1 MNRHQLQTNLDGLCQ
16 NLEDYAEANG
26 IQASKPP
33 SPAPHLS
40 DSLYLAHS
48 TSDTNFSDIC
58 ASGRLRPAISP
69 RPDCAEVLLG
79 TAGSVFFFV
88 SPFRYPSTSCGLLF
102 AKSLES
108 DYGRNGAASPFDSGG
123 LLKIFTRHE
132 PIEPPRDFLSRHEL
146 PIPGH
151 RRYLGLSMDLLFQ
164 QPRDYVDGLEPHWPG
179 PIGLTGGDQRRWTHE
194 VRIPDQVFV
203 RGSHLQA
210 VFATRARVAADPEI
224 EDLFQWCAIEGVDRV
239 FLDTPAGN
247 DFEALRRAC
256 LDYIRGKLY

>member
-1 MNRHQLQTNLDGLCQ
+1 
-16 NLEDYAEANG
+16 
-26 IQASKPP
+26 
-33 SPAPHLS
+33 
-40 DSLYLAHS
+40 
-48 TSDTNFSDIC
+48 
-58 ASGRLRPAISP
+58 
-69 RPDCAEVLLG
+69 
-79 TAGSVFFFV
+79 
-88 SPFRYPSTSCGLLF
+88 
-102 AKSLES
+102 
-108 DYGRNGAASPFDSGG
+108 

-132 PIEPPRDFLSRHEL
+132 PVEPPRDFLSRHEL

-210 VFATRARVAADPEI
+210 VFAARARVAADPEI